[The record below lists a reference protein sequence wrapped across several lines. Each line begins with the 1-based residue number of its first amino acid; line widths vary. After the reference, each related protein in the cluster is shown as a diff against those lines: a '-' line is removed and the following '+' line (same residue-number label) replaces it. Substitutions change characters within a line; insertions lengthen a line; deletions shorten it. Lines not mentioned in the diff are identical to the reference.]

1 METLTMELDDF
12 KSAWQTLD
20 QRLQLNNALKLHE
33 LRERTLAKTRSSLRP
48 LFWGQV
54 AQILLMGI
62 PCILLAGLLW
72 MSGPAFA
79 SVIVAGV
86 VLEAYGVLTIT
97 SAGMVLGQ
105 LARIDHAAPVIEIQ
119 KQLARIRTLYVR
131 SGMIAG
137 LPWWFLW
144 MVILMVLAGLGG
156 VDLLAKAPWLVWSAV
171 AIGAAGMLST
181 FWFHRWARRP
191 ERAELGRKMDDTLT
205 GGSLR
210 TAMAQLQEV
219 RRFEQD

>member
-1 METLTMELDDF
+1 MELDDF
-12 KSAWQTLD
+12 KSAWQTLE

-33 LRERTLAKTRSSLRP
+33 LRERTLAKTRSNLRP

-54 AQILLMGI
+54 AQILLFGI
-62 PCILLAGLLW
+62 PCIALVGLLW
-72 MSGPAFA
+72 MSEPKFA
-79 SVIVAGV
+79 SVIVAGI
-86 VLEAYGVLTIT
+86 VLNAYGVLTIA

-105 LARIDHAAPVIEIQ
+105 LANIDHAAPVIEIQ
-119 KQLARIRTLYVR
+119 KQLARTRTFYVR

-144 MVILMVLAGLGG
+144 VPILMVLVGLGD
-156 VDLLAKAPWLVWSAV
+156 VDLLANAPWLVWSGL
-171 AIGAAGMLST
+171 AIGVAGLLGT

-191 ERAELGRKMDDTLT
+191 EHAALGRKMDDSLT

-210 TAMAQLQEV
+210 RAMAQLQEV
-219 RRFEQD
+219 QRFEID

>member
-1 METLTMELDDF
+1 MDMTMELDDF

-54 AQILLMGI
+54 AQMLFFGV
-62 PCILLAGLLW
+62 PCIALCALLW
-72 MSGPAFA
+72 MSEPAFA

-86 VLEAYGVLTIT
+86 VLQAYGVLTVA

-105 LARIDHAAPVIEIQ
+105 ISNIDHAAPVVEIQ
-119 KQLARIRTLYVR
+119 KQLAKTRTLYVR

-144 MVILMVLAGLGG
+144 VPILMVLVGLSD
-156 VDLLAKAPWLVWSAV
+156 VDLMVEAPWLVWSGVGIGV
-171 AIGAAGMLST
+171 AGLLGT
-181 FWFHRWARRP
+181 FWFHRWSRRP
-191 ERAELGRKMDDTLT
+191 EHADLGRKLDDTLT

-210 TAMAQLQEV
+210 RAMAQLQEV
-219 RRFEQD
+219 QRFERD

>member
-1 METLTMELDDF
+1 MDITMELDDF

-54 AQILLMGI
+54 MQILLIGI
-62 PCILLAGLLW
+62 PSILLAALLW

-79 SVIVAGV
+79 SVIVAGI
-86 VLEAYGVLTIT
+86 VLEAYGLLTIA

-105 LARIDHAAPVIEIQ
+105 LAKIDNAAPVVEIQ
-119 KQLARIRTLYVR
+119 KQLARTRTLYVR

-144 MVILMVLAGLGG
+144 VPILMVLVGMAD
-156 VDLLAKAPWLVWSAV
+156 VDLLANAPWLVWSGLG
-171 AIGAAGMLST
+171 IGAAGLLGSW
-181 FWFHRWARRP
+181 WFHRWARRP
-191 ERAELGRKMDDTLT
+191 ERAELGRKLDDTLT

-210 TAMAQLQEV
+210 RAMAQLQEV
-219 RRFEQD
+219 QRFEQD